1 MNKQVSVIFL
11 LMGIIMAV
19 ALVMSNIL
27 AVKQF
32 TIFGFPSTAGLL
44 IFPITYVI
52 NDCIAEVWGYK
63 KARLIIWASFAMN
76 FVAVLL
82 FQLSVILPPAAEFTM
97 QNAYAAVLAQTPRI
111 VIASLIAFLAGSFLN
126 AYVMSKMKILHKGK
140 KFGQRAIASTVVGE
154 LADTFLFTFIA
165 FLFVLPAGFI
175 LQIALVETFF
185 KILFEILILP
195 VTTYVVKTVKR
206 IEKTDVFDHDI
217 SYNVMKIGDI

>member
-19 ALVMSNIL
+19 ALVLSNIL

-44 IFPITYVI
+44 IFPVTYVI
-52 NDCIAEVWGYK
+52 NDCIAEVWGFK
-63 KARLIIWASFAMN
+63 KARLIIWTSFAMN
-76 FVAVLL
+76 FIAVLL
-82 FQLSVILPPAAEFTM
+82 FQLSVILPPAGPFTM
-97 QNAYAAVLAQTPRI
+97 QDAYAAVLSQTPRI
-111 VIASLIAFLAGSFLN
+111 VVASFIAFLVGSFLN

-154 LADTFLFTFIA
+154 LADSFLFTYLA

-175 LQIALVETFF
+175 LQIALVETFL
-185 KILFEILILP
+185 KTLFEIVILP
-195 VTTYVVKTVKR
+195 ITTYVVKTVKK
-206 IEKTDVFDHDI
+206 IENTDVFDRGI
-217 SYNVMKIGDI
+217 SYNVMKVGDI

>member
-19 ALVMSNIL
+19 ALVLSNIL

-32 TIFGFPSTAGLL
+32 TIFGYPSTAGLL
-44 IFPITYVI
+44 TFPITYVV

-63 KARLIIWASFAMN
+63 KARLIIWVSFATN
-76 FVAVLL
+76 FLAVLL
-82 FQLSVILPPAAEFTM
+82 FQISIILPPAAEFTL
-97 QNAYAAVLAQTPRI
+97 QDAYASILSQTPRI
-111 VIASLIAFLAGSFLN
+111 VVASLIAFLVGSFLN

-154 LADTFLFTFIA
+154 LADSFLFTFIA

-175 LQIALVETFF
+175 LKIVIVEAILKT
-185 KILFEILILP
+185 LFEIVVLP
-195 VTTYVVKTVKR
+195 ITTLVVKYVKTKEQ
-206 IEKTDVFDHDI
+206 IDVFDENV
-217 SYNVMKIGDI
+217 SYNVMKVRDI